1 VKEFTALPL
10 ALGAFG
16 WIVVVVLLLVL
27 AVLWIYCLFALVVDG
42 SISIAGKVV
51 WALALIVLAPI
62 AIPAFLFSRRRP
74 SPA

>member
-1 VKEFTALPL
+1 VKELTALPL

-16 WIVVVVLLLVL
+16 WIVVVILLLVL
-27 AVLWIYCLFALVVDG
+27 AVAWIYCLFALVVDG
-42 SISIAGKVV
+42 SIAIGGKVL

-62 AIPAFLFSRRRP
+62 AIPAFLISRRRP